1 MTINTDIEE
10 VVDGDKGYSTEQ
22 AQEEDSSN
30 DVASMI
36 LGRWVLVNSEI
47 STPFMSF
54 VSGEMVITHQLN
66 EKTGGD
72 EFITKTSWKII
83 YCCLPCIKFRG
94 TNTSITR
101 ITDEEEDNSFTVTD
115 MKTGIVDYPY
125 CKREGSKFTMI
136 GEKGTTVMEYKGD
149 KCYGKIVD
157 PRYSLY
163 INQEWDRIETF
174 TAATT

>member
-1 MTINTDIEE
+1 MTITSDVEE
-10 VVDGDKGYSTEQ
+10 VDNDKGYSTEQ
-22 AQEEDSSN
+22 AQDDSSN

-36 LGRWVLVNSEI
+36 LGRWILVNSEI

-54 VSGEMVITHQLN
+54 ISGEMVITHQLN
-66 EKTGGD
+66 EKTGED
-72 EFITKTSWKII
+72 EFVTKTLWKMR

-101 ITDEEEDNSFTVTD
+101 YTGEEEFTVTN
-115 MKTGIVDYPY
+115 MKTDIVDFPY
-125 CKREGSKFTMI
+125 CKRDNNKFKMV
-136 GEKGTTVMEYKGD
+136 GKSGTNELEYKGD

-163 INQEWDRIETF
+163 INQEWERIETF
-174 TAATT
+174 TTATTG